1 MPYIEQ
7 ADREKYKG
15 TMKLIEGQE
24 LINSPGE
31 LNYFI
36 TKVCKIYLKQ
46 LGLNYTNINEII
58 GVLSC
63 VKLEFYRKM
72 AADYED
78 YKENLNGEV

>member
-7 ADREKYKG
+7 KDREKYKG
-15 TMKLIEGQE
+15 IMKLIEGQE

-46 LGLNYTNINEII
+46 LGLKYTNINEIM
-58 GVLSC
+58 GVLNC
-63 VKLEFYRKM
+63 VAFEFYRKM
-72 AADYED
+72 AAGYED
-78 YKENLNGEV
+78 HKENLNGEV